1 MTERPAGR
9 SAPRLLLVLSLFSA
23 TTLTAADVPL
33 DWLLRM
39 ADAVERSNYQGTMV
53 HMHSGQA
60 DILRIVHRFEN
71 GQVSER
77 ITTIDGP
84 GREIIRNNDE
94 VTCILP
100 DQDAV
105 VVEPREAHN
114 VSQSPLQGRLPR
126 LDELDQRY
134 YELAFVDDSV
144 VAGRSTR
151 VLEVRPMDGFRFGY
165 RLALDNVTALPLK
178 SQLIDARGR
187 TVEEIMFTSVELS
200 EAIPARELEPSLST
214 DNLQVQRSE
223 DATRVEVDG
232 RLRAGWQVA
241 RLPEGF
247 MLIAVRAKLAPG
259 APGPME
265 QLVYS
270 DGLASVSLFVEMQM
284 EQDSDA
290 EGLSGMG
297 AANAYTTVVD
307 GYLVT
312 AVGEV
317 PARTVEMMAMS
328 ARPRTAAGR

>member
-1 MTERPAGR
+1 VTDSRRRA
-9 SAPRLLLVLSLFSA
+9 APRLLLLLSLLAASV
-23 TTLTAADVPL
+23 LQAADEPL
-33 DWLLRM
+33 DWLMSM
-39 ADAVERSNYQGTMV
+39 ADAVERLNYQGTMV

-60 DILRIVHRFEN
+60 DILRIVHRFED
-71 GQVSER
+71 GRVSER
-77 ITTIDGP
+77 ITTVDGP
-84 GREIIRNNDE
+84 SREIIRDDDE

-100 DQDAV
+100 DQNAV
-105 VVEPREAHN
+105 VVEPREAHS

-134 YELAFVDDSV
+134 YELAFVDDAV
-144 VAGRSTR
+144 VAGRGTR

-165 RLALDNVTALPLK
+165 RLALDAQTALPLK
-178 SQLIDARGR
+178 SQLIDDGGQ
-187 TVEEIMFTSVELS
+187 TVEEIMFTSIELAD
-200 EAIPARELEPSLST
+200 AIAAGELEPSLST
-214 DNLQVQRSE
+214 ANLQVQRSR
-223 DATRVEVDG
+223 DTTNAGADG
-232 RLRAGWQVA
+232 MLRSDWQVA

-247 MLIAVRAKLAPG
+247 MLIAARAKLAPG

-270 DGLASVSLFVEMQM
+270 DGLASVSLFIEMKM
-284 EQDSDA
+284 EEDADA

-328 ARPRTAAGR
+328 AAPRAVAGR

>member
-1 MTERPAGR
+1 M
-9 SAPRLLLVLSLFSA
+9 SSLQ
-23 TTLTAADVPL
+23 AADKPL
-33 DWLLRM
+33 DWLMRM
-39 ADAVERSNYQGTMV
+39 ADSVERLNYQGTMV

-77 ITTIDGP
+77 ITTVDGP
-84 GREIIRNNDE
+84 SREIIRNDDE

-105 VVEPREAHN
+105 VVEPRESHS

-134 YELAFVDDSV
+134 YELAFVEDAV

-151 VLEVRPMDGFRFGY
+151 VLEVRPMDEFRFGY
-165 RLALDNVTALPLK
+165 RLALDSQTALPLK
-178 SQLIDARGR
+178 SQLIDAGGR
-187 TVEEIMFTSVELS
+187 TIEEIMFTTVELAAKIA
-200 EAIPARELEPSLST
+200 ERELEPSLST
-214 DNLQVQRSE
+214 ADLKVQRLK
-223 DATRVEVDG
+223 DATDAG
-232 RLRAGWQVA
+232 ADASLRSGWQVA

-247 MLIAVRAKLAPG
+247 MLIASRAKLAPG

-270 DGLASVSLFVEMQM
+270 DGLASVSLFIEMKM
-284 EQDSDA
+284 EQDAGA

-297 AANAYTTVVD
+297 AANAYTTIVE

-328 ARPRTAAGR
+328 AAPLAVAGR

>member
-1 MTERPAGR
+1 MTDSPRRA
-9 SAPRLLLVLSLFSA
+9 APRSLLAFLVFAA
-23 TTLTAADVPL
+23 TTVQAADEPL

-39 ADAVERSNYQGTMV
+39 ADAVERLNYQGTMV

-60 DILRIVHRFEN
+60 DILRIVHRFKN

-77 ITTIDGP
+77 ITTVDGP
-84 GREIIRNNDE
+84 SREIIRSDDE

-100 DQDAV
+100 DQNAV
-105 VVEPREAHN
+105 VVEPREAHS

-134 YELAFVDDSV
+134 YELAFVDDAL
-144 VAGRSTR
+144 VAGRGTR

-165 RLALDNVTALPLK
+165 RLALDAQTALPLK
-178 SQLIDARGR
+178 SQLIDVRGQ
-187 TVEEIMFTSVELS
+187 TIEEIMFTTVELA
-200 EAIPARELEPSLST
+200 ETIAERELEPSLST
-214 DNLQVQRSE
+214 ANLQIQRSE
-223 DATRVEVDG
+223 DATDAAVDG
-232 RLRAGWQVA
+232 TLRSGWQVA

-247 MLIAVRAKLAPG
+247 MLIAARAKLAPG

-270 DGLASVSLFVEMQM
+270 DGLASVSLFVEMKM
-284 EQDSDA
+284 EQDADA

-297 AANAYTTVVD
+297 ATNAYTTVVD
-307 GYLVT
+307 AYLVT

-328 ARPRTAAGR
+328 ATPRAVAGR

>member
-1 MTERPAGR
+1 MTEGR
-9 SAPRLLLVLSLFSA
+9 CRRTPGLLPVLGLLAASAVQ
-23 TTLTAADVPL
+23 AADQPL

-39 ADAVERSNYQGTMV
+39 ADAVERLNYQGTMV

-77 ITTIDGP
+77 ITTVDGP
-84 GREIIRNNDE
+84 SREIIRNDDE

-105 VVEPREAHN
+105 VVEPREAHS
-114 VSQSPLQGRLPR
+114 VSQSPLQGRLPQ

-134 YELAFVDDSV
+134 YELAFVDDAM
-144 VAGRSTR
+144 VAGRSAR

-165 RLALDNVTALPLK
+165 RLALDAQTALPLK
-178 SQLIDARGR
+178 SQLIDVRGQ
-187 TVEEIMFTSVELS
+187 TVEEIMFTTIELA
-200 EAIPARELEPSLST
+200 EAIEARELEPSLST
-214 DNLQVQRSE
+214 ANLQVQRLE
-223 DATRVEVDG
+223 DATNAGVDG
-232 RLRAGWQVA
+232 TLRSAWQVG

-247 MLIAVRAKLAPG
+247 MLIAARAKLAPG

-270 DGLASVSLFVEMQM
+270 DGLASVSLFVEMKM
-284 EQDSDA
+284 EADADA

-297 AANAYTTVVD
+297 ATNAYTTVVD

-328 ARPRTAAGR
+328 AAPRAVAGR